1 MSRAQQKRAQK
12 KVSHISLLL
21 FVVILLAILPGCW
34 SKKELNELAVVMAMG
49 IDYDES
55 NYEVSIQVMKSS
67 EIGKLEGRADYGTPV
82 ITYKTSGKTIP
93 EALQRMLSVAPRVP
107 YLSHIR
113 VLIFGESLARSG
125 VSDALDFLSRNQQLR
140 TDFFMLVS
148 KGGKAAEI
156 LDVVTSFENIPANSL
171 YSSILLSE
179 KKWAVTGRVTLQQF
193 ITQMERQGSN
203 PVLPGVK
210 VIGNKQSEKSPDNKN
225 KVVPMTLI
233 KHVGL
238 AVFNRDRL
246 VGWLGEPLSKS
257 TNYAL
262 NEVHTTSG
270 YIEGPGGGI
279 VGFEVRRTESDI
291 KVKLGEDN
299 IPEFTVK
306 IKMETDLNS
315 VQSSV
320 DLQKSDTVEWINRKI
335 EQKVDD
341 YVTRDL
347 RIIQQKYGT
356 DVFGFGEALHR
367 RYPKLWKQV
376 RNHWDEQF
384 KHCRITVKSKVAVR
398 RIGSIIQPVKL
409 EMEQQ

>member
-1 MSRAQQKRAQK
+1 MSYTKH
-12 KVSHISLLL
+12 KVSHISFLLL
-21 FVVILLAILPGCW
+21 LAALLAVLPGCW
-34 SKKELNELAVVMAMG
+34 SKKELNELAIVMAMG

-55 NYEVSIQVMKSS
+55 DYEVSIQVMKSS
-67 EIGKLEGRADYGTPV
+67 EIGKSEDGTSGGAPV
-82 ITYKTSGKTIP
+82 ITYKTVGKTIP

-107 YLSHIR
+107 YLSHVR

-148 KGGKAAEI
+148 KDGKAAEI

-179 KKWAVTGRVTLQQF
+179 KKWAVTSRVTLQQF

-203 PVLPGVK
+203 PVLPGVQ
-210 VIGNKQSEKSPDNKN
+210 VVGNKEKGESPDNK
-225 KVVPMTLI
+225 KRVVPITLL

-262 NEVHTTSG
+262 NEVNTTSG
-270 YIEGPGGGI
+270 HIEGPEGGI
-279 VGFEVRRTESDI
+279 VGFEVRGTKSDI
-291 KVKLGEDN
+291 KVNLGEDN
-299 IPEFTVK
+299 IPEFTVRMT
-306 IKMETDLNS
+306 METDLNS
-315 VQSSV
+315 VQSAV
-320 DLQKSDTVEWINRKI
+320 DLQKSETVEWINRKI
-335 EQKVDD
+335 EQKVDS

-347 RIIQQKYGT
+347 RIIQEKYGT

-367 RYPKLWKQV
+367 KYPKLWKKL
-376 RNHWDEQF
+376 RDHWDEQF
-384 KHCRITVKSKVAVR
+384 KQCKITVKSKVAVR
-398 RIGSIIQPVKL
+398 RIGSIVQPVKR
-409 EMEQQ
+409 EMNEQ